1 MRKAHGIAPEL
12 MELQNIVGA
21 GSAIL
26 GAASARTN
34 SRGAHFCLDYPPDSR
49 DKKTEL
55 SRILGPSS
63 EPAAP
68 RQASLSC

>member
-1 MRKAHGIAPEL
+1 MRKAHGIVPEL

-49 DKKTEL
+49 DKKAEL